1 MITHIQNPRDSR
13 GKPDP
18 KLQMEMQRTKRG
30 EQLKKNTWNMNILCF
45 KCYYKATVIK
55 TIWY

>member
-18 KLQMEMQRTKRG
+18 KLQMEMQRTK
-30 EQLKKNTWNMNILCF
+30 I
-45 KCYYKATVIK
+45 VP
-55 TIWY
+55 